1 MYRST
6 INAED
11 LNRIMIMQLN
21 ELALFR
27 QQAFVAG
34 KWCDADHQQ
43 TSKILNPATLE
54 VIGTVPNM
62 GKAEAERA
70 IEAAKEAWPLWKNKT
85 AKDRSIILKKWFDLI
100 ISNAD
105 ELAFILTS
113 EQGKPLAEAKG
124 EILYAASFIEWFA
137 EEAKRVYGD
146 IIPSPYPDARI
157 VVNKQPIGVVAAIT
171 PWNFPAAMI
180 TRKVAPAL
188 AAGCPCIVKPVPE
201 TPFTALALVDLA
213 LQAGVPAEIFSVITG
228 DAVHIGDAIFESD
241 VVRKFTFTGST
252 PVGKMLLERSAKT
265 LKKVSLELG
274 GNAPFIVFDDA
285 DLDAAIEGAL
295 IAKFRNAGQTCV
307 CVNRFLVQAGIYEK
321 FIAALSQ
328 KIQNFNIG
336 NGLEAGHDIGPLI
349 NANAV
354 KKVEAHI
361 QDALDKNGRL
371 VIGGKRHTAGELF
384 FEPTLIAD
392 VTADMDVATQE
403 TFGPLAAVFKFE
415 TEQQAVEMA
424 NATEFGLAAYCYTK
438 DLGRAWRMSEQL
450 EYGMVGINKGLI
462 SNEVAP
468 FGGIKQSGL
477 GREGSKYGI
486 EDYLEIKYTLF
497 GGLNYE

>member
-43 TSKILNPATLE
+43 TSEILNPATLE

-188 AAGCPCIVKPVPE
+188 AAGCPCIVKPAPE

-213 LQAGVPAEIFSVITG
+213 VQAGVPAEIFSVITG
-228 DAVHIGDAIFESD
+228 DAAHIGDAIFESD
-241 VVRKFTFTGST
+241 VIRKFTFTGST

-285 DLDAAIEGAL
+285 YLEAAIEGAL

-371 VIGGKRHTAGELF
+371 VVGGKRHTAGELF

-450 EYGMVGINKGLI
+450 DYGMVGINKGLI

-497 GGLNYE
+497 GGLNI

>member
-1 MYRST
+1 
-6 INAED
+6 
-11 LNRIMIMQLN
+11 MQLDQM
-21 ELALFR
+21 ALFH

-34 KWCDADHQQ
+34 QWCNADNQN
-43 TSKILNPATLE
+43 TSNIYNPATQE
-54 VIGTVPNM
+54 IIGTVPNM
-62 GKAEAERA
+62 GKAEADRA
-70 IEAAKEAWPLWKNKT
+70 IQAAVSHWAVWKNKT
-85 AKDRSIILKKWFDLI
+85 AKDRSTILKKWFELMVAH
-100 ISNAD
+100 AD

-113 EQGKPLAEAKG
+113 EQGKPLAEARG
-124 EILYAASFIEWFA
+124 EILYAASFVEWFA

-188 AAGCPCIVKPVPE
+188 AAGCPCIVKPAPE
-201 TPFTALALVDLA
+201 TPYTALALVDLA

-228 DAVHIGDAIFESD
+228 DAVTIGDAIFESD
-241 VVRKFTFTGST
+241 DVRKFTFTGST
-252 PVGKMLLERSAKT
+252 QVGKLLYQRSAQT

-285 DLDAAIEGAL
+285 DLEAAIEGAL
-295 IAKFRNAGQTCV
+295 IAKYRNAGQTCV
-307 CVNRFLVQAGIYEK
+307 CVNRFLVQAGIYEQL
-321 FIAALSQ
+321 IAALNEKVQTFVVGSGLQ
-328 KIQNFNIG
+328 AG
-336 NGLEAGHDIGPLI
+336 NDIGPLI
-349 NANAV
+349 NINAV
-354 KKVEAHI
+354 KKVEAHVA
-361 QDALDKNGRL
+361 DALEKNARL
-371 VIGGKRHTAGELF
+371 IAGGKRHGAGDLF
-384 FEPTLIAD
+384 YEPTIIAD
-392 VTADMDVATQE
+392 VTAEMDVATQE
-403 TFGPLAAVFKFE
+403 TFGPLAAIFKFE
-415 TEQQAVEMA
+415 NEQQAVEMA
-424 NATEFGLAAYCYTK
+424 NATEFGLAAYCYTR

-497 GGLNYE
+497 GGLTG

>member
-43 TSKILNPATLE
+43 TSEILNPATLE

-188 AAGCPCIVKPVPE
+188 AAGCPCIVKPAPE

-213 LQAGVPAEIFSVITG
+213 VQAGVPAEIFSVITG
-228 DAVHIGDAIFESD
+228 DAAHIGDAIFESD

-349 NANAV
+349 NTNAV

-371 VIGGKRHTAGELF
+371 VIGGKKHKAGELF

-497 GGLNYE
+497 GGLNI

>member
-1 MYRST
+1 MV
-6 INAED
+6 E
-11 LNRIMIMQLN
+11 Q
-21 ELALFR
+21 
-27 QQAFVAG
+27 
-34 KWCDADHQQ
+34 
-43 TSKILNPATLE
+43 
-54 VIGTVPNM
+54 
-62 GKAEAERA
+62 
-70 IEAAKEAWPLWKNKT
+70 
-85 AKDRSIILKKWFDLI
+85 
-100 ISNAD
+100 AD

-113 EQGKPLAEAKG
+113 EQGKPLAEARG
-124 EILYAASFIEWFA
+124 EILYAASFVEWFA

-146 IIPSPYPDARI
+146 IVPSPYPDARI
-157 VVNKQPIGVVAAIT
+157 VVQKQAIGVVAAIT

-188 AAGCPCIVKPVPE
+188 AAGCPCIVKPAPE

-213 LQAGVPAEIFSVITG
+213 VQAGIPAEIFSVITG
-228 DAVHIGDAIFESD
+228 DAVTIGDAIFESD

-252 PVGKMLLERSAKT
+252 PVGKMLYQRSAQT

-295 IAKFRNAGQTCV
+295 IAKYRNAGQTCV
-307 CVNRFLVQAGIYEK
+307 CVNRFLVQAGIYDK
-321 FIAALSQ
+321 FINALSE
-328 KIQNFNIG
+328 KVSAFKIG
-336 NGLEAGHDIGPLI
+336 NGLDAGSEIGPLI
-349 NANAV
+349 NLNAV
-354 KKVEAHI
+354 KKVEAHV
-361 QDALDKNGRL
+361 QDALSKAARL
-371 VIGGKRHTAGELF
+371 VTGGQRHSAGELF
-384 FEPTLIAD
+384 YQPTIIAD

-415 TEQQAVEMA
+415 TEQQALEMA

-497 GGLNYE
+497 GGLNR

>member
-1 MYRST
+1 
-6 INAED
+6 
-11 LNRIMIMQLN
+11 MQLN

-43 TSKILNPATLE
+43 TSEILNPATLE
-54 VIGTVPNM
+54 IIGTVPNM

-188 AAGCPCIVKPVPE
+188 AAGCPCIVKPAPE

-213 LQAGVPAEIFSVITG
+213 VQAGVPAEIFSVITG

-371 VIGGKRHTAGELF
+371 VVGGKKHKAGELF

-392 VTADMDVATQE
+392 VTADMDVSTQE

-497 GGLNYE
+497 GGLNI

>member
-1 MYRST
+1 
-6 INAED
+6 
-11 LNRIMIMQLN
+11 MQLN

-43 TSKILNPATLE
+43 TSEILNPATLE
-54 VIGTVPNM
+54 IIGTVPNM

-105 ELAFILTS
+105 DLAFILTS

-188 AAGCPCIVKPVPE
+188 AAGCPCIVKPAPE

-213 LQAGVPAEIFSVITG
+213 VQAGVPAEIFSVITG

-371 VIGGKRHTAGELF
+371 VIGGKKHKAGELF

-415 TEQQAVEMA
+415 SEQQAVDMA

-438 DLGRAWRMSEQL
+438 DLGRAWRMSEKL

-497 GGLNYE
+497 GGVNI

>member
-43 TSKILNPATLE
+43 TSEILNPATLE

-70 IEAAKEAWPLWKNKT
+70 IEAAKEVWPLWKNKT

-157 VVNKQPIGVVAAIT
+157 VVNKQPIGVIAAIT

-188 AAGCPCIVKPVPE
+188 AAGCPCIVKPAPE

-497 GGLNYE
+497 GGLNI

>member
-1 MYRST
+1 
-6 INAED
+6 
-11 LNRIMIMQLN
+11 MQLN

-43 TSKILNPATLE
+43 TSEILNPATLE

-188 AAGCPCIVKPVPE
+188 AAGCPCIVKPAPE

-213 LQAGVPAEIFSVITG
+213 VQAGVPAEIFSVITG
-228 DAVHIGDAIFESD
+228 DAAHIGDAIFESD

-321 FIAALSQ
+321 FIATLSQ

-424 NATEFGLAAYCYTK
+424 NATECGLAAYCYTK

-497 GGLNYE
+497 GGLNI

>member
-1 MYRST
+1 
-6 INAED
+6 
-11 LNRIMIMQLN
+11 MQLN

-43 TSKILNPATLE
+43 TSEILNPATLE
-54 VIGTVPNM
+54 IIGTVPNM

-105 ELAFILTS
+105 DLAFILTS

-137 EEAKRVYGD
+137 EEAKRIYGD

-188 AAGCPCIVKPVPE
+188 AAGCPCIVKPAPE

-213 LQAGVPAEIFSVITG
+213 VQAGVPAEIFSVITG

-415 TEQQAVEMA
+415 IEQQAVEMA

-497 GGLNYE
+497 GGLNI

>member
-1 MYRST
+1 
-6 INAED
+6 
-11 LNRIMIMQLN
+11 
-21 ELALFR
+21 
-27 QQAFVAG
+27 
-34 KWCDADHQQ
+34 
-43 TSKILNPATLE
+43 
-54 VIGTVPNM
+54 
-62 GKAEAERA
+62 
-70 IEAAKEAWPLWKNKT
+70 
-85 AKDRSIILKKWFDLI
+85 
-100 ISNAD
+100 
-105 ELAFILTS
+105 AFILTS

-188 AAGCPCIVKPVPE
+188 AAGCPCIVKPAPE

-213 LQAGVPAEIFSVITG
+213 VQAGVPAEIFSVITG

-497 GGLNYE
+497 GGLNI

>member
-1 MYRST
+1 
-6 INAED
+6 
-11 LNRIMIMQLN
+11 MQLN

-43 TSKILNPATLE
+43 TSEILNPATLE
-54 VIGTVPNM
+54 IIGTVPNM

-105 ELAFILTS
+105 DLAFILTS

-137 EEAKRVYGD
+137 EEAKRIYGD

-188 AAGCPCIVKPVPE
+188 AAGCPCIVKPAPE

-213 LQAGVPAEIFSVITG
+213 VQAGVPAEIFSVITG
-228 DAVHIGDAIFESD
+228 DAAHIGDAIFESD

-371 VIGGKRHTAGELF
+371 VVGGKKHKAGELF

-497 GGLNYE
+497 GGLNI

>member
-1 MYRST
+1 
-6 INAED
+6 
-11 LNRIMIMQLN
+11 MQLN

-43 TSKILNPATLE
+43 ISEILNPATLE

-188 AAGCPCIVKPVPE
+188 AAGCPCIVKPAPE

-213 LQAGVPAEIFSVITG
+213 VQAGVPAEIFSVITG
-228 DAVHIGDAIFESD
+228 DAAHIGDAIFESD

-328 KIQNFNIG
+328 KIQNCNIG

>member
-1 MYRST
+1 
-6 INAED
+6 
-11 LNRIMIMQLN
+11 MQLN

-43 TSKILNPATLE
+43 TSEILNPATLE

-188 AAGCPCIVKPVPE
+188 AAGCPCIVKPAPE

-213 LQAGVPAEIFSVITG
+213 VQAGVPAEIFSVITG
-228 DAVHIGDAIFESD
+228 DAAHIGDAIFESD

-252 PVGKMLLERSAKT
+252 LVGKMLLERSAKT

-371 VIGGKRHTAGELF
+371 VVGGKKHKAGELF

-497 GGLNYE
+497 GGLNI

>member
-1 MYRST
+1 
-6 INAED
+6 
-11 LNRIMIMQLN
+11 MQLN

-27 QQAFVAG
+27 QQAFIAG

-54 VIGTVPNM
+54 IIGTVPNM

-70 IEAAKEAWPLWKNKT
+70 IEAAKEAWQLWKNKT

-188 AAGCPCIVKPVPE
+188 AAGCPCIVKPAPE

-213 LQAGVPAEIFSVITG
+213 VQAGVPAEIFSVITG

-349 NANAV
+349 NASAV

-371 VIGGKRHTAGELF
+371 VVGGKKHKAGELF

>member
-1 MYRST
+1 
-6 INAED
+6 
-11 LNRIMIMQLN
+11 MQLN

-43 TSKILNPATLE
+43 TSEILNPATLE
-54 VIGTVPNM
+54 IIGTVPNM

-85 AKDRSIILKKWFDLI
+85 AKDRSIILKKWLDLI

-188 AAGCPCIVKPVPE
+188 AAGCPCIVKPAPE

-213 LQAGVPAEIFSVITG
+213 VQAGVPAEIFSVITG

-285 DLDAAIEGAL
+285 DLEAAIEGAL

-371 VIGGKRHTAGELF
+371 VVGGKKHKAGELF

-415 TEQQAVEMA
+415 NEQQAVEMA

-497 GGLNYE
+497 GGLNI

>member
-1 MYRST
+1 
-6 INAED
+6 
-11 LNRIMIMQLN
+11 MQLN

-43 TSKILNPATLE
+43 TSEILNPATLE

-62 GKAEAERA
+62 GKTEAERA

-105 ELAFILTS
+105 DLAFILTS

-157 VVNKQPIGVVAAIT
+157 VVNKQPIGIVAAIT

-188 AAGCPCIVKPVPE
+188 AAGCPCIVKPAPE

-213 LQAGVPAEIFSVITG
+213 VQAGVPAEIFSVITG
-228 DAVHIGDAIFESD
+228 DAVHIGNAIFESD

-336 NGLEAGHDIGPLI
+336 SGLEAGHDIGPLI

-361 QDALDKNGRL
+361 QDALDKKGRL
-371 VIGGKRHTAGELF
+371 VIGGKKHKAGELF

-392 VTADMDVATQE
+392 VTVDMDVATQE

-468 FGGIKQSGL
+468 FGGIKHSGL

-497 GGLNYE
+497 GGLNI

>member
-1 MYRST
+1 
-6 INAED
+6 
-11 LNRIMIMQLN
+11 MQLN

-43 TSKILNPATLE
+43 TSEILNPATLE
-54 VIGTVPNM
+54 IIGTVPNM

-188 AAGCPCIVKPVPE
+188 AAGCPCIVKPAPE

-213 LQAGVPAEIFSVITG
+213 VQAGVPAEIFSVITG
-228 DAVHIGDAIFESD
+228 DAIHIGDAIFESD

-285 DLDAAIEGAL
+285 DLEAAIEGAL

-371 VIGGKRHTAGELF
+371 VVGGKKHKAGELF

-415 TEQQAVEMA
+415 NEQQAVEMA

-497 GGLNYE
+497 GGLNI

>member
-1 MYRST
+1 
-6 INAED
+6 
-11 LNRIMIMQLN
+11 MQLN

-43 TSKILNPATLE
+43 TSEILNPATLE
-54 VIGTVPNM
+54 IIGTVPNM
-62 GKAEAERA
+62 GKAEAKRA

-188 AAGCPCIVKPVPE
+188 AAGCPCIVKPAPE

-213 LQAGVPAEIFSVITG
+213 VQAGVPAEIFSVITG

-486 EDYLEIKYTLF
+486 EDYLEINSVHDK
-497 GGLNYE
+497 NR

>member
-1 MYRST
+1 
-6 INAED
+6 
-11 LNRIMIMQLN
+11 MQLN

-43 TSKILNPATLE
+43 TSEILNPATLE
-54 VIGTVPNM
+54 IIGTVPNM

-188 AAGCPCIVKPVPE
+188 VAGCPCIVKPAPE

-213 LQAGVPAEIFSVITG
+213 VQAGVPAEIFSVITG
-228 DAVHIGDAIFESD
+228 DAAHIGDAIFESD

-321 FIAALSQ
+321 FIATLSQ

-497 GGLNYE
+497 GGLNI

>member
-1 MYRST
+1 
-6 INAED
+6 
-11 LNRIMIMQLN
+11 MQLN
-21 ELALFR
+21 QMPLFH

-34 KWCDADHQQ
+34 QWCDADNQQ
-43 TSKILNPATLE
+43 VTEIYNPATQE

-70 IEAAKEAWPLWKNKT
+70 IQAATQGWAAWKNKT
-85 AKDRSIILKKWFDLI
+85 AKERSIILKKWFDLMVEH
-100 ISNAD
+100 AD

-113 EQGKPLAEAKG
+113 EQGKPLAEARG

-146 IIPSPYPDARI
+146 VIPSPYPDARI
-157 VVNKQPIGVVAAIT
+157 VVSKQPIGVIAAIT

-180 TRKVAPAL
+180 TRKVGPAL
-188 AAGCPCIVKPVPE
+188 AAGCPCIVKPAPE

-213 LQAGVPAEIFSVITG
+213 VQAGIPAEIFSVVTG
-228 DAVHIGDAIFESD
+228 DAVTIGDAIFESND
-241 VVRKFTFTGST
+241 VRKFTFTGST
-252 PVGKMLLERSAKT
+252 PVGKLLYQRSAQT

-295 IAKFRNAGQTCV
+295 IAKYRNAGQTCV
-307 CVNRFLVQAGIYEK
+307 CVNRFLVQAGIYDK
-321 FIAALSQ
+321 FVAALNEKVQ
-328 KIQNFNIG
+328 AFAIG
-336 NGLEAGHDIGPLI
+336 NGLEQGNEIGPLI
-349 NANAV
+349 NENAV
-354 KKVEAHI
+354 KKVEAHVA
-361 QDALDKNGRL
+361 DALAKNARL
-371 VIGGKRHTAGELF
+371 VAGGKRHSAGELF
-384 FEPTLIAD
+384 YEPTIIAD
-392 VTADMDVATQE
+392 VTTEMDVATQE
-403 TFGPLAAVFKFE
+403 TFGPLAAIFKFE
-415 TEQQAVEMA
+415 TEQQAIEMA

-438 DLGRAWRMSEQL
+438 DLGRSWRMSEQL

-468 FGGIKQSGL
+468 FGGIKSSGL

-497 GGLNYE
+497 GGI

>member
-1 MYRST
+1 
-6 INAED
+6 
-11 LNRIMIMQLN
+11 MQLN

-43 TSKILNPATLE
+43 TSEILNPATLE

-85 AKDRSIILKKWFDLI
+85 AKDRSIILKKWFVLI

-188 AAGCPCIVKPVPE
+188 AAGCPCIVKPAPE

-371 VIGGKRHTAGELF
+371 VVGGKKHKAGELF

-403 TFGPLAAVFKFE
+403 TFGPLAAIFKFE

-497 GGLNYE
+497 GGLNI

>member
-1 MYRST
+1 
-6 INAED
+6 
-11 LNRIMIMQLN
+11 MQLN

-34 KWCDADHQQ
+34 KWCDAHHQQ
-43 TSKILNPATLE
+43 TSEILNPATLE
-54 VIGTVPNM
+54 IIGTVPNM

-188 AAGCPCIVKPVPE
+188 AAGCPCIVKPAPE

-497 GGLNYE
+497 GGLNI

>member
-27 QQAFVAG
+27 QQAFIAG

-54 VIGTVPNM
+54 IIGTVPNM

-105 ELAFILTS
+105 DLAFILTS

-188 AAGCPCIVKPVPE
+188 AAGCPCIVKPAPE

-213 LQAGVPAEIFSVITG
+213 MQAGVPAEIFSVITG

-336 NGLEAGHDIGPLI
+336 NGLEVGRDIGPLI

-371 VIGGKRHTAGELF
+371 VIGGKKHTAGELF

-403 TFGPLAAVFKFE
+403 TFGPLAAIFKFE

-497 GGLNYE
+497 GGLNI

>member
-1 MYRST
+1 
-6 INAED
+6 
-11 LNRIMIMQLN
+11 MQLN

-43 TSKILNPATLE
+43 TSEILNPATLE

-100 ISNAD
+100 ISKAD
-105 ELAFILTS
+105 DLAFILTS

-157 VVNKQPIGVVAAIT
+157 VVNKQPIGIVAAIT

-188 AAGCPCIVKPVPE
+188 AAGCPCIVKPAPE

-213 LQAGVPAEIFSVITG
+213 VQAGVPAEIFSVITG

-328 KIQNFNIG
+328 KIQKFNIG

-349 NANAV
+349 NVNAV

-371 VIGGKRHTAGELF
+371 VIGGKKHTAGELF

-497 GGLNYE
+497 GGLNI

>member
-1 MYRST
+1 
-6 INAED
+6 
-11 LNRIMIMQLN
+11 MQLN

-43 TSKILNPATLE
+43 TSEILNPATLE
-54 VIGTVPNM
+54 IIGTVPNM

-188 AAGCPCIVKPVPE
+188 AAGCPCIVKPAPE

-213 LQAGVPAEIFSVITG
+213 VQAGVPAEIFSVITG

-285 DLDAAIEGAL
+285 DLEAAIEGAL
-295 IAKFRNAGQTCV
+295 IAKYRNAGQTCV

-371 VIGGKRHTAGELF
+371 VVGGKKHKAGELF

-415 TEQQAVEMA
+415 NEQQAVEMA

-497 GGLNYE
+497 GGLNI

>member
-1 MYRST
+1 
-6 INAED
+6 
-11 LNRIMIMQLN
+11 MQLN

-43 TSKILNPATLE
+43 TSEILNPATLE

-188 AAGCPCIVKPVPE
+188 AAGCPCIVKPAPE

-213 LQAGVPAEIFSVITG
+213 VQAGVPAEIFSVITG
-228 DAVHIGDAIFESD
+228 DAAHIGDAIFESD
-241 VVRKFTFTGST
+241 VIRKFTFTGST

-285 DLDAAIEGAL
+285 DLEAAIEGAL

-384 FEPTLIAD
+384 FEPTLIAE

-497 GGLNYE
+497 GGLNI

>member
-1 MYRST
+1 
-6 INAED
+6 
-11 LNRIMIMQLN
+11 MQLN

-43 TSKILNPATLE
+43 TSELLNPATLE
-54 VIGTVPNM
+54 IIGTVPNM

-188 AAGCPCIVKPVPE
+188 AAGCPCIVKPAPE

-213 LQAGVPAEIFSVITG
+213 VQAGVPAEIFSVITG
-228 DAVHIGDAIFESD
+228 DAVHIGDAFFESD

-371 VIGGKRHTAGELF
+371 VVGGKKHKAGELF

-403 TFGPLAAVFKFE
+403 TFGPLAAIFKFE

-497 GGLNYE
+497 GGLNI

>member
-1 MYRST
+1 
-6 INAED
+6 
-11 LNRIMIMQLN
+11 MQLQQMQ
-21 ELALFR
+21 LFH
-27 QQAFVAG
+27 QQALIAG
-34 KWCDADHQQ
+34 QWCDADHQQ
-43 TSKILNPATLE
+43 TSEIYNPATQE
-54 VIGTVPNM
+54 MIGTVPNM
-62 GKAEAERA
+62 GKAEADRA
-70 IEAAKEAWPLWKNKT
+70 IQAAVKHWATWKNKT
-85 AKDRSIILKKWFDLI
+85 AKDRSIILKKWFDLMVAH
-100 ISNAD
+100 AD

-113 EQGKPLAEAKG
+113 EQGKPLAEARG
-124 EILYAASFIEWFA
+124 EILYAASFVEWFA

-146 IIPSPYPDARI
+146 TIPSPYPDARI
-157 VVNKQPIGVVAAIT
+157 IVSKQPIGVIAAIT

-188 AAGCPCIVKPVPE
+188 AAGCPCIVKPAPE

-213 LQAGVPAEIFSVITG
+213 IQAGIPTEIFSVITG
-228 DAVHIGDAIFESD
+228 DAVTIADAIFESD
-241 VVRKFTFTGST
+241 DVRKFTFTGST
-252 PVGKMLLERSAKT
+252 PVGKLLYQRSAQT

-295 IAKFRNAGQTCV
+295 IAKYRNAGQTCV
-307 CVNRFLVQAGIYEK
+307 CVNRFLVQDGIYER
-321 FIAALSQ
+321 FITALTA
-328 KIQNFNIG
+328 KVNAFAIG
-336 NGLEAGHDIGPLI
+336 NGLEAGNEIGPLI
-349 NANAV
+349 NSNAV
-354 KKVEAHI
+354 KKVEAHVA
-361 QDALDKNGRL
+361 DALAKAGRL
-371 VIGGKRHTAGELF
+371 ITGGKRHQAGELF
-384 FEPTLIAD
+384 YEPTIIAD
-392 VTADMDVATQE
+392 ATTEMDVATQE

-415 TEQQAVEMA
+415 TEQQAIDMA

-468 FGGIKQSGL
+468 FGGIKHSGL

-497 GGLNYE
+497 GGLNP

>member
-1 MYRST
+1 
-6 INAED
+6 
-11 LNRIMIMQLN
+11 MQLN

-43 TSKILNPATLE
+43 TSEILNPATLE
-54 VIGTVPNM
+54 IIGTVPNM

-188 AAGCPCIVKPVPE
+188 AAGCPCIVKPAPE

-213 LQAGVPAEIFSVITG
+213 VQAGVPAKIFSVITG
-228 DAVHIGDAIFESD
+228 DAAHIGDAIFESD

-497 GGLNYE
+497 GGLNI

>member
-1 MYRST
+1 
-6 INAED
+6 
-11 LNRIMIMQLN
+11 MQLN

-43 TSKILNPATLE
+43 TSEILNPATLE
-54 VIGTVPNM
+54 IIGTVPNM
-62 GKAEAERA
+62 SKAEAERA

-188 AAGCPCIVKPVPE
+188 AAGCPCIVKPAPE

-477 GREGSKYGI
+477 GREGSK
-486 EDYLEIKYTLF
+486 
-497 GGLNYE
+497 

>member
-1 MYRST
+1 
-6 INAED
+6 
-11 LNRIMIMQLN
+11 
-21 ELALFR
+21 
-27 QQAFVAG
+27 
-34 KWCDADHQQ
+34 
-43 TSKILNPATLE
+43 
-54 VIGTVPNM
+54 
-62 GKAEAERA
+62 
-70 IEAAKEAWPLWKNKT
+70 
-85 AKDRSIILKKWFDLI
+85 
-100 ISNAD
+100 
-105 ELAFILTS
+105 
-113 EQGKPLAEAKG
+113 
-124 EILYAASFIEWFA
+124 
-137 EEAKRVYGD
+137 
-146 IIPSPYPDARI
+146 
-157 VVNKQPIGVVAAIT
+157 
-171 PWNFPAAMI
+171 MI

-188 AAGCPCIVKPVPE
+188 AAGCPCIVKPAPE

-213 LQAGVPAEIFSVITG
+213 VQAGVPAEIFSVITG

-371 VIGGKRHTAGELF
+371 VVGGKKHKAGELF

-403 TFGPLAAVFKFE
+403 TFGPLAAIFKFE

-497 GGLNYE
+497 GGLNI

>member
-1 MYRST
+1 
-6 INAED
+6 
-11 LNRIMIMQLN
+11 MQLN

-27 QQAFVAG
+27 QQAFIAG

-54 VIGTVPNM
+54 IIGTVPNM

-70 IEAAKEAWPLWKNKT
+70 IEAAKEAWPLWKNKA

-188 AAGCPCIVKPVPE
+188 AAGCPCIVKPAPE

-213 LQAGVPAEIFSVITG
+213 VQAGVPAEIFSVITG
-228 DAVHIGDAIFESD
+228 DAAHIGDAIFESD
-241 VVRKFTFTGST
+241 IVRKFTFTGST

-349 NANAV
+349 NASAV

-371 VIGGKRHTAGELF
+371 VVGGKRHTAGELF

-497 GGLNYE
+497 GGLNI

>member
-43 TSKILNPATLE
+43 TSEILNPATLE

-188 AAGCPCIVKPVPE
+188 AAGCPCIVKPAPE

-497 GGLNYE
+497 GGLNI

>member
-1 MYRST
+1 
-6 INAED
+6 
-11 LNRIMIMQLN
+11 MQLN

-43 TSKILNPATLE
+43 TSEILNPATLE
-54 VIGTVPNM
+54 IIGTVPNM

-188 AAGCPCIVKPVPE
+188 AAGCPCIVKPAPE

-213 LQAGVPAEIFSVITG
+213 VQAGVPAEIFSVITG

-285 DLDAAIEGAL
+285 DLEAAIEGAL

-371 VIGGKRHTAGELF
+371 VVGGKKHKAGELF

-415 TEQQAVEMA
+415 NEQQAVEMA

-477 GREGSKYGI
+477 GREGSKY
-486 EDYLEIKYTLF
+486 
-497 GGLNYE
+497 

>member
-54 VIGTVPNM
+54 IIGTVPNM

-188 AAGCPCIVKPVPE
+188 AAGCPCIVKPAPE

-497 GGLNYE
+497 GGLNI

>member
-34 KWCDADHQQ
+34 KWCDADHQR
-43 TSKILNPATLE
+43 TSEILNPATLE
-54 VIGTVPNM
+54 IIGTVPNM

-105 ELAFILTS
+105 DLAFILTS

-137 EEAKRVYGD
+137 EEAKRIYGD

-188 AAGCPCIVKPVPE
+188 AAGCPCIVKPAPE

-213 LQAGVPAEIFSVITG
+213 VQAGVPAEIFSVITG
-228 DAVHIGDAIFESD
+228 DAAHIGDAIFESD

-354 KKVEAHI
+354 KKVETHI

-371 VIGGKRHTAGELF
+371 VVGGKKHKAGELF

-497 GGLNYE
+497 GGLNI

>member
-43 TSKILNPATLE
+43 TSEILNPATLE
-54 VIGTVPNM
+54 IIGTVPNM
-62 GKAEAERA
+62 GKAEAKRA

-188 AAGCPCIVKPVPE
+188 AAGCPCIVKPAPE

-213 LQAGVPAEIFSVITG
+213 VQAGVPAEIFSVITG

-392 VTADMDVATQE
+392 VTADMDAATQE

-497 GGLNYE
+497 GGLNI